1 VSLCTALCLKHSRR
15 PLQLASE
22 VAEMIKGTKKLDTNV
37 SRVFLRDV
45 IQPLYDI
52 VRASALKNNGGHCPN
67 ENWNNYDDFNEFFW
81 TSKCFKLG
89 WPLVEPKAAFESQD
103 VSS

>member
-1 VSLCTALCLKHSRR
+1 
-15 PLQLASE
+15 
-22 VAEMIKGTKKLDTNV
+22 MIKGTKKLDINV

-103 VSS
+103 VSSCSLALESRCLRISFWLSPIY